1 MRERKWRE
9 RKRIERSKK
18 EERREKR
25 RERWI
30 KRERESRG
38 DSIIL
43 TGVGSSCILFDSLS
57 NNSSSSSLNS
67 YNLACSELQKKL

>member
-1 MRERKWRE
+1 MRERKE
-9 RKRIERSKK
+9 K
-18 EERREKR
+18 REKSER

-57 NNSSSSSLNS
+57 NHSSSSSPNS
-67 YNLACSELQKKL
+67 YNLACSELQKNQK